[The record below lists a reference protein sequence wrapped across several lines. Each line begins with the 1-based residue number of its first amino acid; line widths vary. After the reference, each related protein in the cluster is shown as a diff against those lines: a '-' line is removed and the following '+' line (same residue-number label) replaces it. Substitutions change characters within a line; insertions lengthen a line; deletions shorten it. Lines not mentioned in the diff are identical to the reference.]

1 MFADNAR
8 ISHRQLFRQIV
19 LGLIGIYTLAIP
31 VFPEVSGRQGILC
44 LLTAMAVYLL
54 FCIYFIRIKT
64 VMQNPRRY
72 MGKILGSIFVFLYM
86 SWLWLMGVYLLL
98 MTARITDRFLIEG
111 SVYWI
116 VIVLAGI
123 VTYLGSHQGLERR
136 GRMAEVCFPVFLF
149 ILAGMLCLGILRMK
163 SYYLGELGDLT
174 LQGWLKGS
182 YQVFCVFLP
191 FTFLPVALGNVKKP
205 GETGKVMRGAL
216 FLVTG
221 ILMLCLLLLQGS
233 FGIGGYEHSRYP
245 MVEFMAGIRIPGD
258 FLERVDI
265 FWVAAVMFSML
276 FALGG
281 VFFYNHELLVRTDME
296 KGAPFLATG
305 VVAAA
310 LICEKAQVSP
320 ELFWKITGWFY
331 GPLFLLLLIYAGFAG
346 KKKSVFVKGAASLLC
361 MLPLSGCGVSLEN
374 RAFPLSMSADYK
386 DGSFE
391 LIYGIP
397 GLGEITGQG
406 KNQEEQPQAI
416 SYQGATPKEAEEA
429 FNRNQKNYL
438 DMGHMK
444 IILLGKDLLENE
456 DALFEFLNYLEEK
469 PSVAGNIYVFSCE
482 DVKALMSFDTQGGES
497 VGDYL
502 TGILENNLEG
512 KPKNA
517 VTLQDLYNRWHR
529 KEQLPQLLEAELV
542 NKRPQIRQ
550 YS

>member
-72 MGKILGSIFVFLYM
+72 MGKILGSVFVFLYM

-182 YQVFCVFLP
+182 YQVFCAFLP

-346 KKKSVFVKGAASLLC
+346 KKKSVFVKGAAILLC

>member
-72 MGKILGSIFVFLYM
+72 MGKILGSVFVFLYM

-182 YQVFCVFLP
+182 YQVFCAFLP

-320 ELFWKITGWFY
+320 ELFWEITGWFY

-346 KKKSVFVKGAASLLC
+346 KKKSVFVKGAAILLC

-374 RAFPLSMSADYK
+374 RVFPLSMSADYK

>member
-72 MGKILGSIFVFLYM
+72 MGKILGSVFVFLYM

-182 YQVFCVFLP
+182 YQVFCAFLP

-320 ELFWKITGWFY
+320 ELFWEITGWFY

>member
-72 MGKILGSIFVFLYM
+72 MGKILGSVFVFLYM

-182 YQVFCVFLP
+182 YEVFCAFLP

-320 ELFWKITGWFY
+320 ELFWEITGWFY

-346 KKKSVFVKGAASLLC
+346 KKKSVFVKGAAILLC

>member
-72 MGKILGSIFVFLYM
+72 MGKILGSVFVFLYM

-123 VTYLGSHQGLERR
+123 VTYLSSHQGLERR

-182 YQVFCVFLP
+182 YQVFCAFLP

-320 ELFWKITGWFY
+320 ELFWEITGWFY

-346 KKKSVFVKGAASLLC
+346 KKKSVFVKGAAILLC

>member
-72 MGKILGSIFVFLYM
+72 MGKILGSVFVFLYM

-182 YQVFCVFLP
+182 YQVFCAFLP

-233 FGIGGYEHSRYP
+233 FGIGGYEHRQYP

-296 KGAPFLATG
+296 KGAPFLAAG
-305 VVAAA
+305 VVTAA

-346 KKKSVFVKGAASLLC
+346 KKKSVFVKGAAILLC

-374 RAFPLSMSADYK
+374 RAFPLSMSANYK

>member
-19 LGLIGIYTLAIP
+19 LGVIGIYTLVIP
-31 VFPEVSGRQGILC
+31 IFPEVFGRQGILC
-44 LLTAMAVYLL
+44 LLTVMAVYIL
-54 FCIYFIRIKT
+54 FFIYFIRIKT

-72 MGKILGSIFVFLYM
+72 MGKIFGSIFVFLYM
-86 SWLWLMGVYLLL
+86 SWLWFMGVYLLL
-98 MTARITDRFLIEG
+98 TTARITDRFLIEG

-116 VIVLAGI
+116 VIILAGAA
-123 VTYLGSHQGLERR
+123 TYLGSHQGLERR

-174 LQGWLKGS
+174 LHGWLKGS
-182 YQVFCVFLP
+182 YQVFCAFLP

-346 KKKSVFVKGAASLLC
+346 KKKSVFVKGAAILLC

>member
-72 MGKILGSIFVFLYM
+72 MGKILGSVFVFLYM

-182 YQVFCVFLP
+182 YQVFCAFLP

-320 ELFWKITGWFY
+320 ELFWEITGWFY

-346 KKKSVFVKGAASLLC
+346 KKKSVFVKGAAILLC

-456 DALFEFLNYLEEK
+456 DALFEILNYLEEK

>member
-44 LLTAMAVYLL
+44 LFTAMTVYFL

-72 MGKILGSIFVFLYM
+72 MGKILGSVFVFLYM

-116 VIVLAGI
+116 VIVLAGV

-174 LQGWLKGS
+174 LQGWLRGS
-182 YQVFCVFLP
+182 YQVFCAFLP

-205 GETGKVMRGAL
+205 GETGEVMRGAL

-221 ILMLCLLLLQGS
+221 VLILCLLLLQGS
-233 FGIGGYEHSRYP
+233 FGIGGYEHRQYP
-245 MVEFMAGIRIPGD
+245 MIEFMAGIRILGD

-296 KGAPFLATG
+296 KGAPFLAVG

-310 LICEKAQVSP
+310 LMCEKAQVSP
-320 ELFWKITGWFY
+320 ELFWKITEWFY
-331 GPLFLLLLIYAGFAG
+331 GPLFLLLLLYAGFAG
-346 KKKSVFVKGAASLLC
+346 KKKSVFVKGMAILLC

-386 DGSFE
+386 DGKFE

-406 KNQEEQPQAI
+406 KNQEEQSQAI
-416 SYQGATPKEAEEA
+416 SYQGDTPKEAEAA

-444 IILLGKDLLENE
+444 TVLLGKGLLENE
-456 DALFEFLNYLEEK
+456 DSLFEFLNYLEEK
-469 PSVAGNIYVFSCE
+469 PSVAGNIYVFSCG
-482 DVKALMSFDTQGGES
+482 DLGALMSFDTQGGES

-512 KPKNA
+512 KPKDA

-529 KEQLPQLLEAELV
+529 KEKLPKLLEVELV

>member
-72 MGKILGSIFVFLYM
+72 MGKILGSVFVFLYM

-182 YQVFCVFLP
+182 YQVFCAFLP

-320 ELFWKITGWFY
+320 ELFLEITGWFY

-346 KKKSVFVKGAASLLC
+346 KKKSVFVKGAAILLC

>member
-19 LGLIGIYTLAIP
+19 LGVIGIYTLVIP

-72 MGKILGSIFVFLYM
+72 MGKILGSVFVFLYM

-182 YQVFCVFLP
+182 YQIFCAFLP
-191 FTFLPVALGNVKKP
+191 FAFLPVALGNVKKP

-233 FGIGGYEHSRYP
+233 FGIGGYEHSQYP

-310 LICEKAQVSP
+310 LICEKVQVST
-320 ELFWKITGWFY
+320 ELFWKISGWFY

-346 KKKSVFVKGAASLLC
+346 KKKSVFVKGAAILLC

-374 RAFPLSMSADYK
+374 REFPLSMSADYK
-386 DGSFE
+386 DGNFE

-406 KNQEEQPQAI
+406 KKSGGTASGNFL
-416 SYQGATPKEAEEA
+416 SGRDSQGS
-429 FNRNQKNYL
+429 RRS
-438 DMGHMK
+438 
-444 IILLGKDLLENE
+444 I
-456 DALFEFLNYLEEK
+456 
-469 PSVAGNIYVFSCE
+469 
-482 DVKALMSFDTQGGES
+482 
-497 VGDYL
+497 
-502 TGILENNLEG
+502 
-512 KPKNA
+512 
-517 VTLQDLYNRWHR
+517 
-529 KEQLPQLLEAELV
+529 
-542 NKRPQIRQ
+542 
-550 YS
+550 

>member
-72 MGKILGSIFVFLYM
+72 MGKILGSVFVFLYM

-182 YQVFCVFLP
+182 YQVFCAFLP

-320 ELFWKITGWFY
+320 ELFWEITGWFY

-346 KKKSVFVKGAASLLC
+346 KKKSVFVKGAAILLC

-482 DVKALMSFDTQGGES
+482 DTSGLMSFDGQGGES

-512 KPKNA
+512 KPKDA
-517 VTLQDLYNRWHR
+517 VTLQDLYNAWHR
-529 KEQLPQLLEAELV
+529 NEKIPKLLEVEIV

>member
-8 ISHRQLFRQIV
+8 ISHRQLFRQII
-19 LGLIGIYTLAIP
+19 LGVIGIYTVVIP

-72 MGKILGSIFVFLYM
+72 MGKIWGSIFVFLYM

-98 MTARITDRFLIEG
+98 TIARITDRFLIEG

-116 VIVLAGI
+116 VIVLAGT

-136 GRMAEVCFPVFLF
+136 GRMAEVCFPILFF
-149 ILAGMLCLGILRMK
+149 ILGGMLCLGILRMK
-163 SYYLGELGDLT
+163 NYYMEELGALT

-182 YQVFCVFLP
+182 YQVFCAFLP
-191 FTFLPVALGNVKKP
+191 FAFLPVTLGNVKRP

-221 ILMLCLLLLQGS
+221 VLILCLLLLQGS
-233 FGIGGYEHSRYP
+233 FGMGGYEHRQYP

-296 KGAPFLATG
+296 KGAPFVAG
-305 VVAAA
+305 GIVAAA
-310 LICEKAQVSP
+310 LICEKTQVSA
-320 ELFWKITGWFY
+320 EVFWKITEWFY
-331 GPLFLLLLIYAGFAG
+331 GPLFLLLLLYAGFAG
-346 KKKSVFVKGAASLLC
+346 RKKSVFVKSAVILLC

-374 RAFPLSMSADYK
+374 REFPLSMSADYK
-386 DGSFE
+386 DGKFE

-406 KNQEEQPQAI
+406 KNQEEQPQAVA
-416 SYQGATPKEAEEA
+416 YQGETPKKAEAA
-429 FNRNQKNYL
+429 FNRNQKDYL
-438 DMGHMK
+438 DMGHIK
-444 IILLGKDLLENE
+444 AILLGKGLLENE
-456 DALFEFLNYLEEK
+456 KALFEFLAYLEEK

-482 DVKALMSFDTQGGES
+482 DVGTLMSFDIQGGES

-512 KPKNA
+512 KPKDA
-517 VTLQDLYNRWHR
+517 VTLQDLYNAWHR
-529 KEQLPQLLEAELV
+529 NEELPKLLEAELV

>member
-72 MGKILGSIFVFLYM
+72 MGKILGSVFVFLYM

-174 LQGWLKGS
+174 LHGWLKGS
-182 YQVFCVFLP
+182 YQVFCAFLP

-346 KKKSVFVKGAASLLC
+346 KKKSVFVKGAAILLC

-529 KEQLPQLLEAELV
+529 KEQLPQLLETELV

>member
-54 FCIYFIRIKT
+54 FCIYFIQIKT

-72 MGKILGSIFVFLYM
+72 MGKILGSVFVFLYM

-182 YQVFCVFLP
+182 YQVFCAFLP

-320 ELFWKITGWFY
+320 ELFWEITGWFY

-346 KKKSVFVKGAASLLC
+346 KKKSVFVKGAAILLC

>member
-72 MGKILGSIFVFLYM
+72 MGKILGSVFVFLYM

-136 GRMAEVCFPVFLF
+136 GRMAEACFPVFLF

-182 YQVFCVFLP
+182 YQVFCAFLP

-346 KKKSVFVKGAASLLC
+346 KKKSVFVKGAAILLC

>member
-182 YQVFCVFLP
+182 YQVFCAFLP

-320 ELFWKITGWFY
+320 ELFWEITGWFY

-346 KKKSVFVKGAASLLC
+346 KKKSVFVKGAAILLC

-416 SYQGATPKEAEEA
+416 SYQGAIPKEAEEA

>member
-174 LQGWLKGS
+174 LHGWLKGS
-182 YQVFCVFLP
+182 YQVFCAFLP

-320 ELFWKITGWFY
+320 ELFWEITGWFY

-346 KKKSVFVKGAASLLC
+346 KKKSVFVKGAAILLC

>member
-72 MGKILGSIFVFLYM
+72 MGKILGSVFVFLYM

-174 LQGWLKGS
+174 LHGWLKGS
-182 YQVFCVFLP
+182 YQVFCAFLP

-346 KKKSVFVKGAASLLC
+346 KKKSVFVKGAAILLC

-416 SYQGATPKEAEEA
+416 SYQGAIPKEAEEA

>member
-72 MGKILGSIFVFLYM
+72 MGKILGSVFVFLYM

-163 SYYLGELGDLT
+163 SYYLGELGNLT
-174 LQGWLKGS
+174 LHGWLKGS
-182 YQVFCVFLP
+182 YQVFCAFLP

-346 KKKSVFVKGAASLLC
+346 KKKSVFVKGAAILLC

-529 KEQLPQLLEAELV
+529 KEQLPQLLETELV

>member
-182 YQVFCVFLP
+182 YQVFCAFLP

-320 ELFWKITGWFY
+320 ELFWEITGWFY

-346 KKKSVFVKGAASLLC
+346 KKKSVFVKGAAILLC

>member
-182 YQVFCVFLP
+182 YQVFCAFLP

>member
-182 YQVFCVFLP
+182 YQVFCAFLP

-346 KKKSVFVKGAASLLC
+346 KKKSVFVKGAAILLC

-416 SYQGATPKEAEEA
+416 SYQGAIPKEAEEA

>member
-182 YQVFCVFLP
+182 YQVFCAFLP

-346 KKKSVFVKGAASLLC
+346 KKKSVFVKGAAILLC

>member
-19 LGLIGIYTLAIP
+19 LGLIGIYTLAIS

-72 MGKILGSIFVFLYM
+72 MGKILGSVFVFLYM

-182 YQVFCVFLP
+182 YQVFCAFLP

-320 ELFWKITGWFY
+320 ELFWEITGWFY

-346 KKKSVFVKGAASLLC
+346 KKKSVFVKGAAILLC

>member
-72 MGKILGSIFVFLYM
+72 MGKILGSVFVFLYM

-182 YQVFCVFLP
+182 YQVFCAFLP
-191 FTFLPVALGNVKKP
+191 FTFLPVALGNVKKL

-346 KKKSVFVKGAASLLC
+346 KKKSVFVKGAAILLC

>member
-72 MGKILGSIFVFLYM
+72 MGKILGSVFVFLYM

-182 YQVFCVFLP
+182 YQVFCAFLP

-281 VFFYNHELLVRTDME
+281 VFFYNYELLVRTDME

-320 ELFWKITGWFY
+320 ELFWEITGWFY

-346 KKKSVFVKGAASLLC
+346 KKKSVFVKGAAILLC

>member
-1 MFADNAR
+1 
-8 ISHRQLFRQIV
+8 
-19 LGLIGIYTLAIP
+19 
-31 VFPEVSGRQGILC
+31 
-44 LLTAMAVYLL
+44 
-54 FCIYFIRIKT
+54 
-64 VMQNPRRY
+64 
-72 MGKILGSIFVFLYM
+72 
-86 SWLWLMGVYLLL
+86 
-98 MTARITDRFLIEG
+98 
-111 SVYWI
+111 
-116 VIVLAGI
+116 
-123 VTYLGSHQGLERR
+123 
-136 GRMAEVCFPVFLF
+136 
-149 ILAGMLCLGILRMK
+149 
-163 SYYLGELGDLT
+163 
-174 LQGWLKGS
+174 
-182 YQVFCVFLP
+182 
-191 FTFLPVALGNVKKP
+191 
-205 GETGKVMRGAL
+205 
-216 FLVTG
+216 
-221 ILMLCLLLLQGS
+221 
-233 FGIGGYEHSRYP
+233 
-245 MVEFMAGIRIPGD
+245 
-258 FLERVDI
+258 
-265 FWVAAVMFSML
+265 
-276 FALGG
+276 
-281 VFFYNHELLVRTDME
+281 
-296 KGAPFLATG
+296 
-305 VVAAA
+305 
-310 LICEKAQVSP
+310 
-320 ELFWKITGWFY
+320 
-331 GPLFLLLLIYAGFAG
+331 
-346 KKKSVFVKGAASLLC
+346 

-374 RAFPLSMSADYK
+374 RAFPLSMSVDYK

>member
-19 LGLIGIYTLAIP
+19 LGVIGIYTLVIP
-31 VFPEVSGRQGILC
+31 IFPEVFGRQGILC
-44 LLTAMAVYLL
+44 LLTVMAVYIL
-54 FCIYFIRIKT
+54 FFIYFIRIKT

-72 MGKILGSIFVFLYM
+72 MGKIFGSIFVFLYM

-182 YQVFCVFLP
+182 YQVFCAFLP

-296 KGAPFLATG
+296 KGAPFLAAG

-320 ELFWKITGWFY
+320 ELFWEITGWFY

-346 KKKSVFVKGAASLLC
+346 KKKSVFVKGAAILLC

-416 SYQGATPKEAEEA
+416 SYQGAIPKEAEEA

>member
-72 MGKILGSIFVFLYM
+72 MGKILGSVFVFLYM

-182 YQVFCVFLP
+182 YQVFCAFLP

-233 FGIGGYEHSRYP
+233 FGIGAYEHSRYP

-320 ELFWKITGWFY
+320 ELFGEITGWFY

-346 KKKSVFVKGAASLLC
+346 KKKSVFVKGAAILLC

>member
-72 MGKILGSIFVFLYM
+72 MGKILGSVFVFLYM

-182 YQVFCVFLP
+182 YQVFCAFLP

-320 ELFWKITGWFY
+320 ELFWEITGWFY

-346 KKKSVFVKGAASLLC
+346 KKKSVFVKGAAILLC

-502 TGILENNLEG
+502 TGILENNLES

>member
-72 MGKILGSIFVFLYM
+72 MGKILGSVFVFLYM
-86 SWLWLMGVYLLL
+86 SWLWLMGAYLLL

-182 YQVFCVFLP
+182 YQVFCAFLP

-320 ELFWKITGWFY
+320 ELFWEITGWFY

-346 KKKSVFVKGAASLLC
+346 KKKSVFVKGAAILLC

>member
-72 MGKILGSIFVFLYM
+72 MGKILGSVFVFLYM

-136 GRMAEVCFPVFLF
+136 ARMAEVCFPVFLF

-182 YQVFCVFLP
+182 YQVFCAFLP

-346 KKKSVFVKGAASLLC
+346 KKKSVFVKGAAILLC

-517 VTLQDLYNRWHR
+517 VTLQDLYNRGHR

>member
-8 ISHRQLFRQIV
+8 ISHRQLFRQII

-72 MGKILGSIFVFLYM
+72 MGKILGSVFVFLYM

-182 YQVFCVFLP
+182 YQVFCAFLP

-233 FGIGGYEHSRYP
+233 FGIGGYEHRQYP

-346 KKKSVFVKGAASLLC
+346 KKKSVFVKGAAILLC

-374 RAFPLSMSADYK
+374 RAFPLSMSANYK

>member
-72 MGKILGSIFVFLYM
+72 MGKILDSIFVFLYM

-182 YQVFCVFLP
+182 YQVFCAFLP

-205 GETGKVMRGAL
+205 GETGTVMRGAL

-346 KKKSVFVKGAASLLC
+346 KKKSVFVKGAAILLC

>member
-19 LGLIGIYTLAIP
+19 LGVIGIYTLVIP
-31 VFPEVSGRQGILC
+31 IFPEVFGRQGILC

-64 VMQNPRRY
+64 VMQNPRGY
-72 MGKILGSIFVFLYM
+72 MGKILGSVFVFLYM

-174 LQGWLKGS
+174 LHGWLKGS
-182 YQVFCVFLP
+182 YQVFCAFLP

-346 KKKSVFVKGAASLLC
+346 KKKSVFVKGAAILLC